1 MLFGRGRRAAASPKF
16 FGGRKQRSKRF
27 FFAKKNQKTFV
38 YNAFSPGPRAR
49 QLAKVLASFLKRR
62 ASLLLAGQLQG
73 HLA

>member
-1 MLFGRGRRAAASPKF
+1 MLLGEAGARRPRPNFSAAENSEASGSF
-16 FGGRKQRSKRF
+16 LQKRT
-27 FFAKKNQKTFV
+27 KKPLSITRLARV
-38 YNAFSPGPRAR
+38 RAR